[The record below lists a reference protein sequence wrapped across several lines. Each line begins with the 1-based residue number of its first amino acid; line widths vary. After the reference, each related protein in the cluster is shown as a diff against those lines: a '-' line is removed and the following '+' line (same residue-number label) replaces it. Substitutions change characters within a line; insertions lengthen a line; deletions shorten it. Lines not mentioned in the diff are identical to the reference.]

1 MGEIKLREVSDLW
14 GDINQE
20 AAKQLNDR
28 IGQII
33 NENYGI
39 GFEVYKGVKR
49 AGFKGGWAI
58 IKGMIK
64 TFLKVHR
71 NKKKKDRAGA
81 EDEEETA
88 FVSKLEQSVR
98 NSLYI
103 LAKN

>member
-1 MGEIKLREVSDLW
+1 ML
-14 GDINQE
+14 
-20 AAKQLNDR
+20 R

-71 NKKKKDRAGA
+71 NKKKKDRADAEGEDEYEI